1 MFHYCNIDIFIIAY
15 FANDVF
21 KSLSKVGGLMATK
34 YHVPADVPDELIETF
49 IDNMDAATCGTGKM
63 NLFACDQ
70 KIEHL
75 NDDFYDGGNKIP
87 LSSNDP
93 EHLFQIGAKAHAE
106 GTIGVLAGQLGLISQ
121 YARDYP
127 ELPYLVK
134 LNSKSHV
141 VGTSQRDPVSQA
153 LWDLDDV
160 ASLLHNGIN
169 VVGIGYTVYIGSEY
183 EHEMLTEAATFIRQA
198 HEMGMISVVW
208 MYPRGKAVTDEKDP
222 QLISG
227 AAGVAGCLGADFA
240 KVNYPRAFEGM
251 TQAESLGIAAEAAGR
266 CGIICSGGGSL
277 PPEEFLDRLVQQMQV
292 SGCRGAATGR
302 NIHQKGTEDA
312 VRMTAACKAVICDG
326 AGLEEALEIYRGQ

>member
-1 MFHYCNIDIFIIAY
+1 
-15 FANDVF
+15 
-21 KSLSKVGGLMATK
+21 MATK

-93 EHLFQIGAKAHAE
+93 EHLFEIGARAHAE

-134 LNSKSHV
+134 LNSKSHM

-251 TQAESLGIAAEAAGR
+251 TQAESLGVAAEAAGR

-326 AGLEEALEIYRGQ
+326 AGLEEALDIYRGQ